1 MLVRLDA
8 GSLGA
13 WLLFSLAVVVLSSVL
28 IPAGAIAFYR
38 VVQPVLCT
46 ARWIGPTRL
55 DPPGAFQREVEFI
68 KLQAEMKSAKTLIVR
83 IGLGLLCVCVGLA
96 TYVLLMPSPRGV
108 LLLVVAVLIGLTAVW
123 YAALLVVKL
132 RAQRSAR

>member
-28 IPAGAIAFYR
+28 IPAGAIAFYC

-46 ARWIGPTRL
+46 ARWIGPIRL
-55 DPPGAFQREVEFI
+55 DSPGAFQREVEFI
-68 KLQAEMKSAKTLIVR
+68 KL
-83 IGLGLLCVCVGLA
+83 
-96 TYVLLMPSPRGV
+96 
-108 LLLVVAVLIGLTAVW
+108 
-123 YAALLVVKL
+123 
-132 RAQRSAR
+132 